1 MPRFLTMTLSGLFV
15 FSTVY
20 ALAVATPGP
29 GVAAVL
35 ARSLARGAQGAPAFI
50 AGFLIGDLV
59 WFTFAATGLAAI
71 AARAQPLFL
80 VLKYVGAAYL
90 LYLAWR
96 LWSAPAR
103 PLEEHS
109 ASLPQQTPVQVFLS
123 SLVLTLGNPKTM
135 VFFLALLPTV
145 VHLETLDL
153 TDRSS
158 RSTRTSGS
166 RRWSTTR
173 RRRRPSGTAP
183 ATVDASSA
191 SGRPVRVEGR
201 RGEVLLRVS
210 GARAAQQLACRVG
223 GRLLE
228 RLRGAQHGPHGRGG
242 ILRELAEE
250 ESPVGSGGLT
260 GSLTVGPAGTRA
272 AAPHRLSTG

>member
-1 MPRFLTMTLSGLFV
+1 MTLSGLFV

-80 VLKYVGAAYL
+80 VLKYAGATYL

-103 PLEEHS
+103 PLEEQ
-109 ASLPQQTPVQVFLS
+109 ADSLPQQTPVQVFLS

-153 TDRSS
+153 TDYLVIAAVITVILPLVLGAYVLAAS
-158 RSTRTSGS
+158 R
-166 RRWSTTR
+166 TR
-173 RRRRPSGTAP
+173 RIFRSARAVRMLNRGTGTAM
-183 ATVDASSA
+183 
-191 SGRPVRVEGR
+191 
-201 RGEVLLRVS
+201 
-210 GARAAQQLACRVG
+210 
-223 GRLLE
+223 
-228 RLRGAQHGPHGRGG
+228 
-242 ILRELAEE
+242 
-250 ESPVGSGGLT
+250 
-260 GSLTVGPAGTRA
+260 AGA
-272 AAPHRLSTG
+272 AAVVATQ